1 MKQLYILTA
10 AFFLLNISS
19 TFAQIGNR
27 GPINL
32 SDPDEFSYLQP
43 KDYIIGGITVKG
55 AQYLDTDVLITI
67 SKLVV
72 GQYIEVPGEAT
83 ASVIKDLMAQNLFED
98 VQLWATRIDGETIFF
113 EIRVQERPRL
123 TRIDIKGLSKSQ
135 TEEVNKRLNSSSGRI
150 VNENLIQ
157 STRSTIQRFLR
168 EKSYLYPDIKIST
181 LKDSAQAN
189 NEILNVNVEKNK
201 KIKVNKVLFTGNE
214 TFTNS
219 ELTKYLKGVKPR
231 KWFRIFG
238 PGKFKDDKY
247 KEAKEKLVAK
257 LQDKGYRDAQILSD
271 SVYRFG
277 EKEVRINMDVYEG
290 PKYYVGNIDWTG
302 NTRYKDS
309 ILNILLGVQKGD
321 VYSEEKLNAKLT
333 GPTRNSDDISAL
345 YQNDGYLTFNI
356 NPVIK
361 KIYNDTID
369 LEIQIS
375 EGKQYTINNVI
386 VKGNDV
392 TNDRVVLRSIYT
404 KPGQKYSR
412 ELIMRSIR
420 EISQLGMFDEQKI
433 TPDIPSS
440 TMNHEE
446 GTTDVVFNVVEKPS
460 DQVELSGGYG
470 AGQIIGTLGLTFN
483 NFSTS
488 NFFKKDAW
496 KPLPRGDGQ
505 KLSIRGQTSG
515 KRYQSYSFSFS
526 EPWLGGKK
534 PIYFGLSAYTSNSSY
549 GGFNYYTG
557 EQMVKDS
564 ELQRIWMTGVTA
576 SLGKRLQWPDN
587 YFQINSSLSFQRYKL
602 QNYGNYFLFSNGTA
616 YNLNF
621 TQEISR
627 NSIDAP
633 IYPTSGSHIR
643 LSVQLTPPY
652 SSWNNIN
659 YKTDPEEV
667 RYKWTEYHKWKFDS
681 QWYMKVAGK
690 LVVKTQAQFGFLG
703 NYTNRTET
711 STFERFK
718 LGGDGMQGFD
728 FLQGSEII
736 AMRGYANGTIIPEST
751 GNGNQRIA
759 INSGSPIYAKYQIEL
774 RHPIM
779 LNDQATVFA
788 LAFAEAGNTWNKF
801 SEVNPFKVR
810 RSAGVGARIFL
821 PIFGMLGIDYGHAFD
836 PIPGMRSSEWKQSFT
851 FSIMQNMGGF

>member
-1 MKQLYILTA
+1 MKQLYILILT
-10 AFFLLNISS
+10 FILFNWSNS
-19 TFAQIGNR
+19 FAQIQ

-32 SDPDEFSYLQP
+32 TDPDEFSYLQP
-43 KDYIIGGITVKG
+43 KDYVIAGVTLTG
-55 AQYLDTDVLITI
+55 AQYLDTDVLISI
-67 SKLVV
+67 ADLRV
-72 GQYIEVPGEAT
+72 GDYIEVPGEKT
-83 ASVIKDLMAQNLFED
+83 SKVIKDLMAQNLFED
-98 VQLWATRIDGETIFF
+98 VQLWATSIQGDNIFF
-113 EIRVQERPRL
+113 EIRVKERPRL
-123 TRIDIKGLSKSQ
+123 TRIDITGLSKSQ
-135 TEEVNKRLNSSSGRI
+135 TEEINKRLNANSGRI
-150 VNENLIQ
+150 VNDNLLQ
-157 STRSTIQRFLR
+157 STRNTITKFLR
-168 EKSYLYPDIKIST
+168 EKSFLYPDIEIKT
-181 LKDSAQAN
+181 VKDSAQTN
-189 NEILNVNVEKNK
+189 NEIVVVDVEKNK
-201 KIKVNKVLFTGNE
+201 KIKVNAVHFSGNE
-214 TFTNS
+214 TFTNKD
-219 ELTKYLKGVKPR
+219 LTSYLKGVRPR
-231 KWFRIFG
+231 KWYRIFG

-247 KEAKEKLVAK
+247 SEAKEKLIAK
-257 LQDKGYRDAQILSD
+257 LQDKGYRDAQIIRD
-271 SVYRFG
+271 SVYRFDNN
-277 EKEVRINMDVYEG
+277 EVAIDIEIYEG
-290 PKYYVGNIDWTG
+290 PRYYVGNIDWAG
-302 NTRYKDS
+302 NTKFTDS
-309 ILNILLGVQKGD
+309 VLNIILGIEKGD
-321 VYSEEKLNAKLT
+321 IYSEEKLTSKLM
-333 GPTRNSDDISAL
+333 GPTRNSDDISAI

-356 NPVIK
+356 NPIIK
-361 KIYNDTID
+361 RIYNDTID
-369 LEIQIS
+369 LEIQVS

-440 TMNHEE
+440 TMNHDE

-534 PIYFGLSAYTSNSSY
+534 PVYFGLSAYTSNSSY
-549 GGFNYYTG
+549 GGFNLYTG
-557 EQMVKDS
+557 EQMVEDS
-564 ELQRIWMTGVTA
+564 KLQRIWMSGVTA

-602 QNYGNYFLFSNGTA
+602 QNYGNYFLFSDGTA
-616 YNLNF
+616 YNINF

-633 IYPTSGSHIR
+633 IYPTSGSNIKF
-643 LSVQLTPPY
+643 SVSLTPPY
-652 SSWNNIN
+652 SAWNNIN
-659 YKTDPEEV
+659 YQTDPDQV

-681 QWYMKVAGK
+681 QWYTKIAGK
-690 LVVKTQAQFGFLG
+690 LILKSQAQFGYLG

-736 AMRGYANGTIIPEST
+736 AMRGYANGTIIPAST
-751 GNGNQRIA
+751 GNGFQNIA
-759 INSGSPIYAKYQIEL
+759 INSGSPIYAKYQLEL
-774 RHPIM
+774 RHPIL

-801 SEVNPFKVR
+801 SEVNPFKMR

-836 PIPGMRSSEWKQSFT
+836 PIPGMRTDSWKQSFT
-851 FSIMQNMGGF
+851 FSIIQNMGGF

>member
-1 MKQLYILTA
+1 MKRLYILIL
-10 AFFLLNISS
+10 AFILVKTST
-19 TFAQIGNR
+19 TFAQVN

-32 SDPDEFSYLQP
+32 TDPDEFSYLQP
-43 KDYIIGGITVKG
+43 KDYVIAGVTITG
-55 AQYLDTDVLITI
+55 TQYLDTDVLLTI
-67 SKLVV
+67 SKLTV
-72 GQYIEVPGEAT
+72 GQYIEVPSEAT
-83 ASVIKDLMAQNLFED
+83 SNVIKDLMAQNLFED
-98 VQLWATRIDGETIFF
+98 VQLWATRIQGENIFF
-113 EIRVQERPRL
+113 EIRVKERPRL
-123 TRIDIKGLSKSQ
+123 TRIDINGLSKSQ
-135 TEEVNKRLNSSSGRI
+135 TEEIQKRLNANTGRI
-150 VNENLIQ
+150 VNDNLLQ
-157 STRSTIQRFLR
+157 STRNTITKFLR
-168 EKSYLYPDIKIST
+168 EKSYLYPDIKIKT
-181 LKDSAQAN
+181 LKDSSQAN
-189 NEILNVNVEKNK
+189 NEIVQVDVQKNK
-201 KIKVNKVLFTGNE
+201 KIKVNSVNFSGNKVF
-214 TFTNS
+214 S
-219 ELTKYLKGVKPR
+219 SRELKRYLKGIRPR
-231 KWFRIFG
+231 KWTRIFG
-238 PGKFKDDKY
+238 PGKFKDEKY
-247 KEAKEKLVAK
+247 KEAKEKLIAK
-257 LQDKGYRDAQILSD
+257 LQDKGYRDAQIIRD
-271 SVYRFG
+271 SVYRYDNN
-277 EKEVRINMDVYEG
+277 EVAIDIEIYEG
-290 PKYYVGNIDWTG
+290 PRYYVGNIEWSG
-302 NTRYKDS
+302 NTKFTDS
-309 ILNILLGVQKGD
+309 VLNIILGIEKGS
-321 VYSEEKLNAKLT
+321 VYSEEKIHTKLM
-333 GPTRNSDDISAL
+333 GPTRNGDDISAI
-345 YQNDGYLTFNI
+345 YQNDGYLTFSI

-361 KIYNDTID
+361 RIYNDTID
-369 LEIQIS
+369 LEIQVS

-392 TNDRVVLRSIYT
+392 TNDRVVLRSIYI

-433 TPDIPSS
+433 TPDIPTS
-440 TMNHEE
+440 TMNHDE
-446 GTTDVVFNVVEKPS
+446 GTTDIVFNVVEKPS

-488 NFFKKDAW
+488 NFFKKEAW

-534 PIYFGLSAYTSNSSY
+534 PIYFGLSAYTSSSSY
-549 GGFNYYTG
+549 GGFDYYTG
-557 EQMVKDS
+557 RQIISDS
-564 ELQRIWMTGVTA
+564 QLQRIWMSGVTA

-587 YFQINSSLSFQRYKL
+587 YFQISSALSFQRYKL
-602 QNYGNYFLFSNGTA
+602 QNFGDYFLFSNGTA
-616 YNLNF
+616 YNINF

-627 NSIDAP
+627 NSVDAP

-643 LSVQLTPPY
+643 LSVSVTPPY
-652 SSWNNIN
+652 SSWNNID
-659 YKTDPEEV
+659 YKNDPDNV

-681 QWYMKVAGK
+681 QWYTKIVGK
-690 LVVKTQAQFGFLG
+690 LILKTQAQFGYLG
-703 NYTNRTET
+703 KYNDRTET

-736 AMRGYANGTIIPEST
+736 AMRGYANGVIIPQST
-751 GNGNQRIA
+751 GNGMQNIA

-801 SEVNPFKVR
+801 SEVNPFKMR

-836 PIPGMRSSEWKQSFT
+836 PIPGMRTDAWKQSFT
-851 FSIMQNMGGF
+851 FSIIQSMGGF

>member
-1 MKQLYILTA
+1 MKQLFILTA
-10 AFFLLNISS
+10 FLLLNWS
-19 TFAQIGNR
+19 TSLAQVGNQ
-27 GPINL
+27 GAINL
-32 SDPDEFSYLQP
+32 SDPNEISFLEP
-43 KDYIIGGITVKG
+43 KDYVIGGVTVTG
-55 AQYLDTDVLITI
+55 AQYLDSEVLITI

-72 GQYIEVPGEAT
+72 GQYIQVPSEAT
-83 ASVIKDLMAQNLFED
+83 SNVIKDLMAQNLFES
-98 VQLWATRIDGETIFF
+98 VELWATRIEGETIYFD
-113 EIRVQERPRL
+113 IRVKERPRL
-123 TRIDIKGLSKSQ
+123 SRIELNGLSKSQ
-135 TEEVNKRLNSSSGRI
+135 TTEVNKKLNANSGKI
-150 VNENLIQ
+150 VNENLLQ
-157 STRSTIQRFLR
+157 STKTTIEKFLR
-168 EKSYLYPDIKIST
+168 EKSYMYPDIKIAT
-181 LKDSAQAN
+181 KKDSAQAN
-189 NEILNVNVEKNK
+189 NEIVIVDVNKNK
-201 KIKVNKVLFTGNE
+201 KIKVNQVIFEGNE
-214 TFTNS
+214 VFTNA
-219 ELTKYLKGVKPR
+219 ELTKFLKGVKPR
-231 KWFRIFG
+231 KWYRIFG

-247 KEAKEKLVAK
+247 AEAQEKLIAK

-271 SVYRFG
+271 SVYRYG
-277 EKEVRINMDVYEG
+277 ENEVRIKLDVYEG
-290 PKYYVGNIDWTG
+290 PKYYVGSIDWTG
-302 NTRYKDS
+302 NTRYQDS
-309 ILNILLGVQKGD
+309 ILNILLGVKKGD
-321 VYSEEKLNAKLT
+321 IYSEEKIFTKLM
-333 GPTRNSDDISAL
+333 GPTRNSDDISSL

-356 NPVIK
+356 NPIIK
-361 KIYNDTID
+361 KIHNDTID

-392 TNDRVVLRSIYT
+392 TNERVVLRSIYT

-440 TMNHEE
+440 SMNHED
-446 GTTDVVFNVVEKPS
+446 GTTDIVFNVVEKPS

-470 AGQIIGTLGLTFN
+470 SGQIIGTLGLTFN

-557 EQMVKDS
+557 EQVVKDA
-564 ELQRIWMTGVTA
+564 ELNRIWMTGVTA

-602 QNYGNYFLFSNGTA
+602 QNYGNYFLFSDGTA
-616 YNLNF
+616 YNINF

-627 NSIDAP
+627 NSVDAP
-633 IYPTSGSHIR
+633 IYPTSGSHIK
-643 LSVQLTPPY
+643 LSASVTPPY
-652 SSWNNIN
+652 SAWNDIN
-659 YKTDPEEV
+659 YKTDPDNI
-667 RYKWTEYHKWKFDS
+667 RYKWTEYYKIKFDG

-690 LVVKTQAQFGFLG
+690 LILKTQVQFGYLG
-703 NYTNRTET
+703 TYTNRTPT

-751 GNGNQRIA
+751 GNGYQNIA
-759 INSGSPIYAKYQIEL
+759 INSGSPIYTKYQIEL

-836 PIPGMRSSEWKQSFT
+836 PIPGLNSSQWRQNFT
-851 FSIMQNMGGF
+851 FSIIQNMGGF